1 VVQQD
6 VDQAIVANVKLMV
19 VLLLLV
25 VFLAVEYS
33 QVENVAHANAN

>member
-1 VVQQD
+1 VAQHDADQVIVVP
-6 VDQAIVANVKLMV
+6 ATLMV
-19 VLLLLV
+19 VLLMLV